1 MNSSPSV
8 IVNKGGPLTALVKGV
23 FGIVMVVVVCGTA
36 LGLYALRMADRELG
50 GITQQVLAAIPDV
63 VRALPEWQKGLPPLY
78 ADALNDRR
86 ALEYRKSLDV
96 ATKVRS
102 GHDMDDDSAVV
113 TIEVTNNGSEVLS
126 LLTLRLLV
134 EDDSTKSADMTVAA
148 ATPVGIGNW
157 RGPLLPGQSRRIPQ
171 VIREIVGEPK
181 VTVEVTDVRVWNG
194 PAPKPQPESETAPQ
208 APKAAE
214 VRQSA

>member
-23 FGIVMVVVVCGTA
+23 FGIVMVIVVCGTA

-63 VRALPEWQKGLPPLY
+63 VRALPEWQKGLPPQL

-86 ALEYRKSLDV
+86 AFEYRGSLDV

-102 GHDMDDDSAVV
+102 GRGLDDGDAVV
-113 TIEVTNNGSEVLS
+113 TIEVTNNGDEVLS

-134 EDDSTKSADMTVAA
+134 EDDSTKAADMNVVV
-148 ATPVGIGNW
+148 ATPAAIGDW

-171 VIREIVGEPK
+171 VIREVVGEPK

-194 PAPKPQPESETAPQ
+194 PAPKPQPESETTPQ
-208 APKAAE
+208 IPKVAE
-214 VRQSA
+214 VR